1 MAVKQ
6 VVGWL
11 QKLNITQQQQQ
22 QQQPP
27 FNGRLSGTT
36 RVGHLQILHRVST
49 NPA

>member
-11 QKLNITQQQQQ
+11 QKLNITQQQQ

-36 RVGHLQILHRVST
+36 RVGHLQILHRVLT

>member
-11 QKLNITQQQQQ
+11 QKLNITQQ

-36 RVGHLQILHRVST
+36 RVGHLQILRRVPT